1 MRDEN
6 GFRNTICTA
15 VSNECNTVTVCLPI
29 TTMYKEPWILE
40 YSLLDPSEIL
50 EIAIFDFRHNWI
62 MGAAQV
68 TQIVRACW

>member
-29 TTMYKEPWILE
+29 ITMYKETLNLGIFLE
-40 YSLLDPSEIL
+40 LLDPSAAEIL
-50 EIAIFDFRHNWI
+50 E
-62 MGAAQV
+62 MVGTSCKPYV
-68 TQIVRACW
+68 

>member
-29 TTMYKEPWILE
+29 ITMYKETLNLGIFLAR
-40 YSLLDPSEIL
+40 PSAADIL
-50 EIAIFDFRHNWI
+50 EIAIFDFRHN
-62 MGAAQV
+62 
-68 TQIVRACW
+68 